1 VTKKFLPEAILVTV
15 PNAESLAKLSK
26 HQFFAGKEFAPDK
39 TTVFVCKNFACS
51 LPLQAVPEIEK
62 LLF

>member
-1 VTKKFLPEAILVTV
+1 VSVPSAEVLTK
-15 PNAESLAKLSK
+15 LARYS
-26 HQFFAGKEFAPDK
+26 FFAGKEYAADK

-51 LPLQAVPEIEK
+51 LPLTIVPEIEK